1 MRMWPILALAAAC
14 SGTVVQP
21 GGAID
26 PPDAGAAAT
35 AACEVPPM
43 DQIYSG
49 VYPPNPWAPALVAAP
64 CMTQPHDAI
73 VVLGCPSNA
82 DGGASDCQIRR
93 TEIAAALVS
102 QGYAANVI
110 ASGAA
115 AHNPFVEADALRE
128 LLMARGVSGDRIVR
142 EPKAMHTD
150 ENIYYSSRI
159 MQARGWQS
167 ALVVSD
173 DPGHLV
179 FTALCDSNCCVDL
192 GRLTVVELPDE
203 TRVGHYVLYPAAGRV
218 APAECTQIS
227 QAGKF
232 MCTNM
237 ASRLACADD
246 FQLRP

>member
-64 CMTQPHDAI
+64 CM
-73 VVLGCPSNA
+73 
-82 DGGASDCQIRR
+82 
-93 TEIAAALVS
+93 
-102 QGYAANVI
+102 
-110 ASGAA
+110 
-115 AHNPFVEADALRE
+115 
-128 LLMARGVSGDRIVR
+128 
-142 EPKAMHTD
+142 
-150 ENIYYSSRI
+150 

-237 ASRLACADD
+237 ASRLA
-246 FQLRP
+246 